1 MRHRLAPLALL
12 AGLTAVLPAHA
23 ADPVADPA
31 SPVGLVGKVIVDQ
44 AAGRSREAAL
54 AAGNADSNPYGL
66 ADEAL
71 TAAAGVKKMS
81 PDASVAARAGELSI
95 LPQFTTPG
103 GTFTA
108 SAETPPTI
116 PFAFV
121 KSGKCQAGYVA
132 GFPAPAETYSVD
144 LTGKPCSA
152 KSVDELNAEAYLAI
166 EAAPH
171 SLSDADLELAV
182 RAAYAAASAL
192 SSANGNYFARDGVFA
207 PLRDAIASAEQQA
220 GFDNLIVPETA
231 AADLAAARRCRTA
244 VGTELRIATNTYGDG
259 VSLVAVTDKRVFSY
273 HYDPHEKAEVVVAP
287 GAQCTRG

>member
-1 MRHRLAPLALL
+1 MRNNPALFALL
-12 AGLTAVLPAHA
+12 VGLAVALPAQA
-23 ADPVADPA
+23 ADPLADPA

-44 AAGRSREAAL
+44 AAGRSRDAAL
-54 AAGNADSNPYGL
+54 AAGSSDSNPYGL
-66 ADEAL
+66 ADDAL
-71 TAAAGVKKMS
+71 LAAAGVKKMS
-81 PDASVAARAGELSI
+81 PDASVAARASELSI

-103 GTFTA
+103 GKFTA

-116 PFAFV
+116 PFAFL

-132 GFPAPAETYSVD
+132 GYPAPAETHSVD

-152 KSVDELNAEAYLAI
+152 ASVDDLNAEAYRAI

-192 SSANGNYFARDGVFA
+192 SSASGNYFARDGAFV
-207 PLRDAIASAEQQA
+207 PLRDAIAAAELTA

-231 AADLAAARRCRTA
+231 AADLATATKCRTA

-259 VSLVAVTDKRVFSY
+259 VSLVAVTDSRVFSY
-273 HYDPHEKAEVVVAP
+273 HYDPHEKAEIVVAP
-287 GAQCTRG
+287 AADCTKG